1 MRNKTTENNSR
12 IAKLHTQ
19 HSLQWS
25 LKIGGYLG
33 TLNRQK
39 AIKLV
44 NVKPVVF
51 HRWISGALA
60 APANKLHHIKQ
71 HAYAALRARQRKRG
85 KQPQTADTNEQVIRA
100 QFAWK
105 QLIFDLLRVIA
116 KRRFCARMKMQY
128 REMNQRFERN

>member
-19 HSLQWS
+19 YSLEWS

-33 TLNRQK
+33 TLTRQK

-51 HRWISGALA
+51 HRWISGALV
-60 APANKLHHIKQ
+60 APADKLDHIKQ
-71 HAYAALRARQRKRG
+71 YAYAALRARQRKRP
-85 KQPQTADTNEQVIRA
+85 KQNQIADTDAQVIKA
-100 QFAWK
+100 QFVWK
-105 QLIFDLLRVIA
+105 QLIFDQLRVVA
-116 KRRFCARMKMQY
+116 KRRFCKHMKMQY
-128 REMNQRFERN
+128 RERNQRLDMN

>member
-1 MRNKTTENNSR
+1 MRNKTTEINSR

-19 HSLQWS
+19 HSLEWS

-60 APANKLHHIKQ
+60 APAEKLDIIKQ
-71 HAYAALRARQRKRG
+71 YAYAALRTRQRKRR
-85 KQPQTADTNEQVIRA
+85 KQPQIADTSEQIIRA

-105 QLIFDLLRVIA
+105 QLIFDQLRVVA
-116 KRRFCARMKMQY
+116 KRRYCKRMKMQF
-128 REMNQRFERN
+128 REMNQRFDRC